1 MGRLTYLKNGRPCV
15 LVNGVEVF
23 GPVAERL
30 HAYEETGYEPGEVHD
45 LADRIGKLLL
55 EKGQRQLEIALEA
68 DPHVRIEQTILQHP
82 ISWKD
87 IADMAECFAPII
99 ALTGGFNKEYF
110 WNVASAYAEGLL
122 LFLPVAV
129 GGTLYAPWSDPQE
142 GVEGVDKITVE
153 AVKLW
158 TGEQDYDL
166 EDVGR
171 YIFTT
176 REAAEA
182 ALKGAADGDT
192 K

>member
-15 LVNGVEVF
+15 LVNGAEIT

-55 EKGQRQLEIALEA
+55 EKGQRNLEGALA
-68 DPHVRIEQTILQHP
+68 VFQ
-82 ISWKD
+82 K
-87 IADMAECFAPII
+87 MAETSELA
-99 ALTGGFNKEYF
+99 G
-110 WNVASAYAEGLL
+110 ASIEGRVVI
-122 LFLPVAV
+122 LPVKV
-129 GGTLYAPWSDPQE
+129 GGILYAPWSDPEE
-142 GVEGVDKITVE
+142 GVEGVDEIPVE
-153 AVKLW
+153 AVKIW

-182 ALKGAADGDT
+182 SLKGGTADA
-192 K
+192 

>member
-1 MGRLTYLKNGRPCV
+1 MRRLTYLKNGRPCV
-15 LVNGVEVF
+15 LVNGTEVF

-55 EKGQRQLEIALEA
+55 EKGQRNLEA
-68 DPHVRIEQTILQHP
+68 AHAAFQKV
-82 ISWKD
+82 
-87 IADMAECFAPII
+87 AETSELA
-99 ALTGGFNKEYF
+99 A
-110 WNVASAYAEGLL
+110 AYNEDRLL
-122 LFLPVAV
+122 ILPVKV
-129 GGTLYAPWSDPQE
+129 GGVLYAPWSDPQE
-142 GVEGVDKITVE
+142 GVDGIDEIPVE
-153 AVKLW
+153 AVKIW

-182 ALKGAADGDT
+182 SLKGGTADA
-192 K
+192 